1 MSEQREDL
9 RQAEELGRLKAERL
23 DADLRSAERRE
34 RELRFASLVWDGN
47 GAELPGSATGGG
59 MGDGV
64 GGVGGVGGNG
74 GNGWDGSAAE
84 VWRLRQDV
92 ERLAAF
98 HQAVQRSRAWRLVQS
113 LRRPFGRAW

>member
-23 DADLRSAERRE
+23 DTALRTAERRE
-34 RELRFASLVWDGN
+34 RELRFASLVWEGN
-47 GAELPGSATGGG
+47 GAEPPALAPESGT
-59 MGDGV
+59 
-64 GGVGGVGGNG
+64 GNG
-74 GNGWDGSAAE
+74 GRGWDGSTAE
-84 VWRLRQDV
+84 LWRLRQDV

>member
-23 DADLRSAERRE
+23 DAALRTAERRE
-34 RELRFASLVWDGN
+34 RELLFASLVWDGN
-47 GAELPGSATGGG
+47 GAEPAAGAAGSGGAAGGADGTGGG
-59 MGDGV
+59 RSWD
-64 GGVGGVGGNG
+64 NG
-74 GNGWDGSAAE
+74 AAE

-113 LRRPFGRAW
+113 LRRPLGRAW

>member
-23 DADLRSAERRE
+23 DAALRSAERRE

-47 GAELPGSATGGG
+47 GAESPGLAAGGG
-59 MGDGV
+59 MGDA
-64 GGVGGVGGNG
+64 GGVGGSAGVGGH
-74 GNGWDGSAAE
+74 GWDGSAAE